1 MEIKIHITDNNNNV
15 LRRQYETYNLTN
27 NTNISLDTFKEL
39 VFINGLLSLVNNIN
53 VRTKRNQGAF
63 SELRNGEIIEY
74 R

>member
-27 NTNISLDTFKEL
+27 NTNISLDAFKEL
-39 VFINGLLSLVNNIN
+39 VFINGLLSLANNIN
-53 VRTKRNQGAF
+53 VRIKRDQGGL

>member
-15 LRRQYETYNLTN
+15 LRRQYESYNLIN

-53 VRTKRNQGAF
+53 VRTKRNQGVF